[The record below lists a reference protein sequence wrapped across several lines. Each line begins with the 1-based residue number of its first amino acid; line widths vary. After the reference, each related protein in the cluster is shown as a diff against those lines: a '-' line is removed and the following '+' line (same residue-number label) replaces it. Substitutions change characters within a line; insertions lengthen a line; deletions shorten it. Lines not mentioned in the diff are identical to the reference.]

1 MDKEKAINALNE
13 LIDEFNKLKDTSY
26 YENTYY
32 YNKMV
37 SEELYDALFSKTKS
51 LLKLILKDDENDS
64 IKIISNLD
72 IHYLSN
78 VERIEKILNDII
90 EYIEK
95 DYIVLEENKNL
106 SIDNTFDIIFGN
118 FHDVVK
124 KLKNRY
130 KNRNTL
136 DVKDEYDV
144 QDLLFAILQMFFK
157 DIRREEWT
165 PSYAGKSSRVDF
177 LLKEEKVVIE
187 VKKTREFMKDKDLG
201 EQLIIDIANYK
212 SHPDCN
218 SLICFVYDPDGRIV
232 NPDGIVKDLEK
243 DNKNFV
249 KIYINPE

>member
-64 IKIISNLD
+64 IKTISNLD

-157 DIRREEWT
+157 DIR
-165 PSYAGKSSRVDF
+165 
-177 LLKEEKVVIE
+177 
-187 VKKTREFMKDKDLG
+187 
-201 EQLIIDIANYK
+201 
-212 SHPDCN
+212 
-218 SLICFVYDPDGRIV
+218 
-232 NPDGIVKDLEK
+232 
-243 DNKNFV
+243 
-249 KIYINPE
+249 